1 MYPETGYK
9 CKLQLL
15 PYTCKVCLNAHV
27 FFTYAKFNI
36 SAVVSIY
43 ALPSFSVTF
52 LRKLLSMLSKQQ
64 KLLLAQLV
72 RDHKMI
78 VLVPFSLKVTKK
90 AKQEAWE
97 MIRTQLNG
105 IGANIDSA
113 KTLRDVLW
121 ANIRRSTLKKVSES
135 KKAISGGSG
144 ELTELD
150 ILDILRR
157 KSANIEPVKVEDSDI
172 VFGEEKIVTTT
183 PSAESKIIIILC
195 KRSNPLKRATVLA
208 QGGSC
213 SKQKPISKGG
223 RALSYVANLEWQ
235 FYIPT
240 QVLKLYSE
248 TGTSC

>member
-15 PYTCKVCLNAHV
+15 PYNCTVRLNAHV

-36 SAVVSIY
+36 SAVVSIC
-43 ALPSFSVTF
+43 AVLLPLFSVTF

-78 VLVPFSLKVTKK
+78 VLAPFSSKVTKK

-97 MIRTQLNG
+97 MIHTQLNG
-105 IGANIDSA
+105 VGANIDSA

-121 ANIRRSTLKKVSES
+121 ANICRSTLKKVTES
-135 KKAISGGSG
+135 KKTGSGGSG

-150 ILDILRR
+150 ETVLNILGLE
-157 KSANIEPVKVEDSDI
+157 SANIEPVKVEDSDTA
-172 VFGEEKIVTTT
+172 FGEEIIVTTT
-183 PSAESKIIIILC
+183 SSAEGQIIIILC
-195 KRSNPLKRATVLA
+195 K
-208 QGGSC
+208 
-213 SKQKPISKGG
+213 
-223 RALSYVANLEWQ
+223 
-235 FYIPT
+235 
-240 QVLKLYSE
+240 
-248 TGTSC
+248 

>member
-15 PYTCKVCLNAHV
+15 PYSCKVRLNAHV

-97 MIRTQLNG
+97 TIRTQLNG
-105 IGANIDSA
+105 VGANIDSA

-121 ANIRRSTLKKVSES
+121 GSIRRSTLKKVSES
-135 KKAISGGSG
+135 KKTGSGGSG

-150 ILDILRR
+150 ETVLDILGRE
-157 KSANIEPVKVEDSDI
+157 SANIEPVKVEDSDI
-172 VFGEEKIVTTT
+172 VFGEEIIVTTT
-183 PSAESKIIIILC
+183 PSAEGKII
-195 KRSNPLKRATVLA
+195 SYNPM
-208 QGGSC
+208 
-213 SKQKPISKGG
+213 
-223 RALSYVANLEWQ
+223 
-235 FYIPT
+235 
-240 QVLKLYSE
+240 
-248 TGTSC
+248 

>member
-1 MYPETGYK
+1 M
-9 CKLQLL
+9 
-15 PYTCKVCLNAHV
+15 NAHV

-43 ALPSFSVTF
+43 AVLLPSFSVTF
-52 LRKLLSMLSKQQ
+52 SRKLLSMLSKQQ
-64 KLLLAQLV
+64 KLLAQLV

-78 VLVPFSLKVTKK
+78 VLAPFSLKVTKK

-97 MIRTQLNG
+97 TICTQLNG
-105 IGANIDSA
+105 VGANIDSA

-135 KKAISGGSG
+135 KKTVSGGSG

-150 ILDILRR
+150 ILDMSRR
-157 KSANIEPVKVEDSDI
+157 ESANMEPVKVEDSDI

-183 PSAESKIIIILC
+183 PNAESKIIIILC
-195 KRSNPLKRATVLA
+195 KRSNPLKRATILA

-223 RALSYVANLEWQ
+223 RALSYVANLECQ

-240 QVLKLYSE
+240 QVLKPYSE